1 MAKKDQAPRRW
12 TPKEAQGVIGRLLAP
27 SMLLALFAISA
38 QLMWLLIPA
47 GVLWV
52 AMLIILYKYWRCPVC
67 GKTLPKMGKVR
78 ECPQCGAEID

>member
-1 MAKKDQAPRRW
+1 MANKGQAPRRW